1 MEYLRDTIIY
11 KLLSAQKKL
20 VAAVK
25 TDFLDVDITHENYI
39 TLHFVYENPGISQTE
54 LAELNGK
61 DKNVIV
67 KTIDRLEKN
76 GWMERRSEGADRR
89 TNSLFVT
96 DKGEKVIDRYWTS
109 LVKRQNEALSPLTD
123 DEKKHLDR
131 LLGKILQRPR

>member
-11 KLLSAQKKL
+11 KLLAAQKKL

-25 TDFLDVDITHENYI
+25 TDFLEVDITHENYI

-76 GWMERRSEGADRR
+76 GWVERRSAGDDRR

-96 DKGEKVIDRYWTS
+96 GEGEKVIERYWTS
-109 LVKRQNEALSPLTD
+109 LVERQNEALSPLTD
-123 DEKKHLDR
+123 DEKKQLDR
-131 LLGKILQRPR
+131 LLGKILQ

>member
-11 KLLSAQKKL
+11 KLLAAQKKL

-25 TDFLDVDITHENYI
+25 TDFLEVDITHENYI

-76 GWMERRSEGADRR
+76 GWVERRSVGDDRR

-96 DKGEKVIDRYWTS
+96 GEGEKVIERYWTS
-109 LVKRQNEALSPLTD
+109 LVERQNEALSPLTD
-123 DEKKHLDR
+123 DEKKRLDR
-131 LLGKILQRPR
+131 LLGKILQ